1 MSENWKDR
9 ISRAKAGD
17 IEAAAGLYSA
27 AAAYLR
33 HFGHEPGLADRLE
46 AIVRVVRR
54 LTPYSSSDH
63 YARAIA
69 KAAGLNR
76 KLWPTPNPQTKENL
90 EASEL
95 PEPLAAFIAGRL
107 TAATLDSRG
116 EGTVALRA
124 RRVTSALLLNR
135 PVGSP
140 RSEKRS
146 HEPALIRKMIH
157 VEQSTR
163 FPGGDFEVELDK
175 RDQITPDR
183 VAATV
188 AFFLEPPRTMNVKE
202 ACRQAAE
209 KLNRPVESVEVI
221 FYRERRKKQ
230 IKK

>member
-9 ISRAKAGD
+9 INRAKARD

-33 HFGHEPGLADRLE
+33 HSGHEADLADRLE

-69 KAAGLNR
+69 KAAGINR
-76 KLWPTPNPQTKENL
+76 KLGPKPDPQTKESL
-90 EASEL
+90 ETLEL
-95 PEPLAAFIAGRL
+95 PEPLAAFVAERL
-107 TAATLDSRG
+107 VAATLDSRV
-116 EGTVALRA
+116 EGTVAMRA

-140 RSEKRS
+140 LSEKRS
-146 HEPALIRKMIH
+146 HEPALISKMIH

-163 FPGGDFEVELDK
+163 FPGGDFEVELDQ

-183 VAATV
+183 VVATV
-188 AFFLEPPRTMNVKE
+188 ESFLESPPPINVKE
-202 ACRQAAE
+202 ACRQAAK
-209 KLNRPVESVEVI
+209 KLNRPVKSVEVI